1 LGDAGLIVIWGGWCH
16 DRAID
21 GGGGW
26 SLSGNA
32 WVLVAVAVNDGGG
45 GGGGGH
51 CWGRWLAS
59 AWRGLSSSLGC

>member
-1 LGDAGLIVIWGGWCH
+1 LGDTGIIVIWGGRRC

-26 SLSGNA
+26 SSSGDA
-32 WVLVAVAVNDGGG
+32 WVLVAVAVDDSGSGGG
-45 GGGGGH
+45 GC

-59 AWRGLSSSLGC
+59 AWQGSLSLLGC